1 MKVTKPGTVEVS
13 EGKIVINR
21 FDFES
26 DGKGSYY
33 EAAKAACEWA
43 KAEMDRQLEE
53 LFEPEPPKNKT
64 VHLNSITVHLNSTL
78 DIVEG
83 CYQFDQALT
92 YIFAN
97 PIVCDAKPIED
108 KTPYYR
114 KFERNRK

>member
-13 EGKIVINR
+13 EGKIAIDS

-26 DGKGSYY
+26 DGEGSYY

-43 KAEMDRQLEE
+43 KDEMDRQLEGC
-53 LFEPEPPKNKT
+53 FQ
-64 VHLNSITVHLNSTL
+64 L
-78 DIVEG
+78 DS
-83 CYQFDQALT
+83 AST
-92 YIFAN
+92 YIVAN